1 MKIRTQIFIVLLLL
15 SVPLLA
21 QEEPMVSEL
30 PQATEDGL
38 VWPQSMQQRLDE
50 MMRHP
55 LTETTQLGLMVWDLT
70 DDRSLFSCNHRQLLR
85 PASTMKLLTAI
96 TALDQLGPAYNFF
109 TRLYTSGE
117 RVDHVFHGDVCCV
130 GGMDPLFSFDDMR
143 SFVDALKSTGI
154 DSLCGR
160 IVTDVSMKDTLRW
173 GEGWCWDDKNPT
185 LTPLLVGR
193 KDIFAPTLANLCEEA
208 GIAVMNN
215 FYIKDQLPKDAVLV
229 AERRT
234 PLTLILQQMMKD
246 SDNLFAES
254 VFYQVAASSGHR
266 PARAIDAIRLERALM
281 ERAGLESKQ
290 YRLADGSGLSLYN
303 YLSAEAEV
311 RLLRYAYRN
320 KRIFNTL
327 YDVLPIA
334 GVDGTLKKRMKGT
347 AAASNVRA
355 KTGTLTGVISLSG
368 YATAPNGHLL
378 CFAIMNQGT
387 LKAADAR
394 SFQDQVCQ
402 IICEP

>member
-1 MKIRTQIFIVLLLL
+1 MLLLPA
-15 SVPLLA
+15 PLLS

-30 PQATEDGL
+30 PQATEEGL
-38 VWPQSMQQRLDE
+38 VWPQSVQQRLDE
-50 MMRHP
+50 MVRQP

-70 DDRSLFSCNHRQLLR
+70 DDRPIFSSDHRQLLR

-96 TALDQLGPAYNFF
+96 TALDQLGVDYNFT

-117 RVDHVFHGDVCCV
+117 RVGRVFHGDVCCV

-143 SFVDALKSTGI
+143 SFVDALKTTGI

-160 IVTDVSMKDTLRW
+160 IVTDVSMKDTLKW

-193 KDIFAPTLANLCEEA
+193 KDNFAPSLASLCEDA
-208 GIAVMNN
+208 GIAVMND
-215 FYIKDQLPKDAVLV
+215 FYVKADLPKDAVLV

-234 PLTLILQQMMKD
+234 PLTLVLQQMMKD

-266 PARAIDAIRLERALM
+266 PARAIDAIRQERALM

-311 RLLRYAYRN
+311 YLLRYAYRN

-327 YDVLPIA
+327 YEVLPIA

-347 AAASNVRA
+347 AAAANVRA
-355 KTGTLTGVISLSG
+355 KTGTLTGVITLSG
-368 YATAPNGHLL
+368 YATASNGHLL

-394 SFQDQVCQ
+394 NFQDQVCQ